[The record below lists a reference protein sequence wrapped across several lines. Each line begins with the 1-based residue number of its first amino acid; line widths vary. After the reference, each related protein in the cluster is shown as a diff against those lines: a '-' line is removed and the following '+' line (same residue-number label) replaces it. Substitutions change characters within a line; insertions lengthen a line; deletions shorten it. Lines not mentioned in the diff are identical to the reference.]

1 MGPAALLLVFLVVA
15 TVVAFVA
22 IRRGEERRGS
32 KARPRLRSVGDALE
46 RVRGRPDGGVLV
58 AFTSGTERDQ
68 ALAFIDDPSND
79 DVLEPF
85 ACVTID
91 AFGEGKDVAEAIAK
105 KYGEKGLLALPFILF
120 LDAKGQRVGSLEIDG
135 PDAVNKFLFTYVHKA

>member
-1 MGPAALLLVFLVVA
+1 M
-15 TVVAFVA
+15 A
-22 IRRGEERRGS
+22 IQRGEERRG
-32 KARPRLRSVGDALE
+32 KGRPRLRSVGDALD

-68 ALAFIDDPSND
+68 ALAFLDDRGND

-91 AFGEGKDVAEAIAK
+91 ASGEAKDVAEAIAK

-135 PDAVNKFLFTYVHKA
+135 PDAANKFLFTYVHKA